1 MYALL
6 KDRNMDIIKNIDSG
20 LLTGIITSALFI
32 IILIIVRFAI
42 YRAIAHRNELTV
54 EGRRRWRINVRNGIL
69 LLLIVGLVFIWA
81 NELTTFAL
89 SVVAIAV
96 AFVIATKELILCLSG
111 SILRA
116 GSDMY
121 RVGHRIEIT
130 GIRGDVVDYNLLT
143 TTLLEIGPGK
153 NNHQYTGRAIMFPN
167 GILLTNSV
175 VNETYMG
182 EYVVDIVNIP
192 LTLSDDVK
200 KAESILL
207 DAAYA
212 ECRQFIEEAR
222 SLMQKMEKEEW
233 LDTPSVEPRVT
244 IEYHDAGKI
253 NLLLRFPTPVKRKGR
268 IQQAIIRRFI
278 DSFHRTTQQP

>member
-1 MYALL
+1 
-6 KDRNMDIIKNIDSG
+6 MDIIKNIDSG
-20 LLTGIITSALFI
+20 LLSGIITSALFI
-32 IILIIVRFAI
+32 IVMIVIRFIL
-42 YRAIAHRNELTV
+42 YRVIARRNELTV
-54 EGRRRWRINVRNGIL
+54 EGKRRWRINVRDGVL

-111 SILRA
+111 SVLRA

-121 RVGHRIEIT
+121 RIGHRIEIT
-130 GIRGDVVDYNLLT
+130 DIRGDVVDYNLLT

-167 GILLTNSV
+167 SMLLTNSV

-182 EYVVDIVNIP
+182 EYVVDILNIP
-192 LTLSDDVK
+192 LTLGNDIR

-207 DAAYA
+207 DAAYT
-212 ECRQFIEEAR
+212 ECSQFIEEAR
-222 SLMQKMEKEEW
+222 FFLKKMEKEEW

-278 DSFHRTTQQP
+278 DSFHGVTQESN